1 MTGETPKL
9 TADAAARVARK
20 RSIAIALMLGGMV
33 VLFYATTLV
42 RFGGAIAPKGVPG
55 QTAAPAQAAPAT
67 AAPQPAAPVQGGG
80 K

>member
-1 MTGETPKL
+1 MSSEPQKIN
-9 TADAAARVARK
+9 AEAAARIARK

-42 RFGGAIAPKGVPG
+42 RFGGAMANKTAPG
-55 QTAAPAQAAPAT
+55 QAATPT
-67 AAPQPAAPVQGGG
+67 TQGGT

>member
-1 MTGETPKL
+1 MTSEAPKL
-9 TADAAARVARK
+9 NAEAAARVARK

-42 RFGGAIAPKGVPG
+42 RFGGAMANKPAPS
-55 QTAAPAQAAPAT
+55 
-67 AAPQPAAPVQGGG
+67 QGAV